1 MARTAEKVEALT
13 EESGGMADALGTVLD
28 VAEENGVVT
37 WSDVS
42 EDLTSGQW
50 GRLIEKGLLVDA
62 DGAGFVLDDPE
73 GIREAIDG
81 STAPEIDDEEGSN
94 WTTYDK
100 AAAGGAI
107 AMFAGY
113 SIQSV
118 RGAIGSTID
127 IFLGPLE
134 AAMPFYVVIL
144 ILALVTGLYST
155 ILQDKLMNTELMGKY
170 QARMQELQDRRE
182 AAKERGDDEELDRI
196 QEEQMDAM
204 GDQLGMMK
212 AQFRPMVWIMLLTI
226 PAFLWMYWLIL
237 DVELGAEASRVMVMP
252 LLGEIETWQQG
263 VIGPLQAWI
272 LWYFLCSLGFSQV
285 MRKAMNVQATPT
297 GS

>member
-81 STAPEIDDEEGSN
+81 STAPEIDDDEGAN

-155 ILQDKLMNTELMGKY
+155 ILQDKLMDTELMGKY